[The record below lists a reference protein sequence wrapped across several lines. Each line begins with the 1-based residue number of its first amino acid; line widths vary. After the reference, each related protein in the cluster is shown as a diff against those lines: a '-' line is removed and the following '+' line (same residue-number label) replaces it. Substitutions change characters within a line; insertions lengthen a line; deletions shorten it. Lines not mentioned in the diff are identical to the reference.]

1 MESNTVKIAQVAPLY
16 ESVPPHAYG
25 GTERVV
31 SYLTEALVEMGHD
44 VTLFASGDSVTMANL
59 VAVVPTGLRLDP
71 RKPDPLVWHTIMMD
85 MVLKDSARFDIIH
98 FHTDVLQLSLVG
110 QCRTPCLS
118 TPHGR
123 LDLPDLKPLFRR
135 FGAHPMTSISN
146 SQRTPVPWVNWR
158 ATVYHGLP
166 LGLYSLHVQP
176 RQYFAFVGRIS
187 PEKRCDRAIEIAKGC
202 GIPLRIAAKVDPA
215 DRAYFESTI
224 EPLLD
229 DPLVTFVGEIGEGDK
244 NEFIGNALA
253 LLMPIDWPE
262 PFGLVMIEAM
272 ACGTPVIAYA
282 HGSVPEVID
291 NGVTGYV
298 VRNQEQAIQ
307 AARNISRIDRRRCR
321 QVFEQRFAAPVMAR
335 RYVEVY
341 RELVET
347 RIPA

>member
-1 MESNTVKIAQVAPLY
+1 VKIAQVAPLY
-16 ESVPPHAYG
+16 ESVPPRAYG

-44 VTLFASGDSVTMANL
+44 VTLFASGDSVTSANL
-59 VAVVPTGLRLDP
+59 VTVVPMGLRLDR

-85 MVLKDSARFDIIH
+85 MVLKEAHEFDIIH

-123 LDLPDLKPLFRR
+123 LDLSDLKPLFQR
-135 FGAHPMTSISN
+135 FGNHPMTSISN
-146 SQRTPVPWVNWR
+146 SQRAPAPWVNWR
-158 ATVYHGLP
+158 ATVHHGLP
-166 LGLYSLHVQP
+166 LGLYSLHLRPQE
-176 RQYFAFVGRIS
+176 YFAFVGRIS
-187 PEKRCDRAIEIAKGC
+187 PEKRCDRAIEIAKAC
-202 GIPLRIAAKVDPA
+202 GVPLRIAAKVDPA

-229 DPLVTFVGEIGEGDK
+229 DALVTFIGEIGDDAK
-244 NEFIGNALA
+244 DDFIGNAKA

-282 HGSVPEVID
+282 HGSVPEILED
-291 NGVTGYV
+291 GVTGFV
-298 VRNQEQAIQ
+298 VENQEQAIA
-307 AARNISRIDRRRCR
+307 AARQVERIDRRRCR

-335 RYVEVY
+335 KYLDVY
-341 RELVET
+341 RELVDA